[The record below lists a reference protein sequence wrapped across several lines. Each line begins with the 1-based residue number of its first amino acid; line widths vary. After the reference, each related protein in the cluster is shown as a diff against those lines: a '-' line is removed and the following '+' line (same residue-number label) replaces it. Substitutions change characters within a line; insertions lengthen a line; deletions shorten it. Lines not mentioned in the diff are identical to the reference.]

1 MGNKSEISVPLDKG
15 HKMIMLMGEDKPPWT
30 EYVDL
35 CKMRDIPRSGIKPR
49 SPALAEGFFTTE
61 PTGKPEGASYSPI
74 LEKQFGVVDSSPQM
88 AWVQIPV

>member
-35 CKMRDIPRSGIKPR
+35 CKINPNIWAKGQVGQAVRAI
-49 SPALAEGFFTTE
+49 
-61 PTGKPEGASYSPI
+61 
-74 LEKQFGVVDSSPQM
+74 
-88 AWVQIPV
+88 